1 MILLYYKH
9 KGECVMPKT
18 CKNCNYKKQYDSYC
32 KEQSIQNNIEKSK
45 DEILKELQKN
55 KIDYSQKPSEDVIR
69 YCKEVKKGLETQNS
83 SYRKLLYIIHGIF
96 LVICIAICIF
106 TVVCSMKEKNY
117 ENLVVIIP
125 FLLFIVAEILLII
138 DARKKDEQQ
147 AYNSIMAIVAVIS
160 LILAVIGLLR

>member
-1 MILLYYKH
+1 M
-9 KGECVMPKT
+9 
-18 CKNCNYKKQYDSYC
+18 
-32 KEQSIQNNIEKSK
+32 
-45 DEILKELQKN
+45 
-55 KIDYSQKPSEDVIR
+55 
-69 YCKEVKKGLETQNS
+69 
-83 SYRKLLYIIHGIF
+83 
-96 LVICIAICIF
+96 AICIF

>member
-1 MILLYYKH
+1 
-9 KGECVMPKT
+9 MPKT
-18 CKNCNYKKQYDSYC
+18 CKDCNYKKRYDSYC
-32 KEQSIQNNIEKSK
+32 KEQSIQKNIEKSK

-69 YCKEVKKGLETQNS
+69 YCKEIKKGLEAQNS

-96 LVICIAICIF
+96 LVVCMAICIF
-106 TVVCSMKEKNY
+106 TVVFSMKKNNY
-117 ENLVVIIP
+117 ENLVVIMP
-125 FLLFIVAEILLII
+125 FLLFIVAEIMLII